1 ASSTYSGGK
10 SDYEVIS
17 QKPYMSLDCR
27 RDRPSW
33 IEKVDGN
40 WANETFQISPLA
52 SSNTPF
58 FLAHRSDYPLNVR
71 WASDGVLGLAPAY
84 PQYSAIKQILSP
96 YTDRRVTIFLD
107 R

>member
-10 SDYEVIS
+10 SDFEVIS

-27 RDRPSW
+27 RDSPSW

-40 WANETFQISPLA
+40 WANETFQFGSLT

-58 FLAHRSDYPLNVR
+58 FLAHHSDYPLNVR
-71 WASDGVLGLAPAY
+71 WASDGVFGLAHAY
-84 PQYSAIKQILSP
+84 PQYSAVEQILSR
-96 YTDRRVTIFLD
+96 YSDRRVTIFLD
-107 R
+107 E